1 MLNLKRKF
9 KNSKFLSEI
18 NALTKYHINN
28 SSEYKIILEKAYNDK
43 IYANSIDQVP
53 FLPVRLFKEVE
64 LRSAPKSEIIKTMR
78 SSGTSSA
85 GVSKIFLDKETSANQ
100 IKALTKIV
108 SNFIGSKRKPMLI
121 IDSKSIISNRNEFS
135 ARTTGVLG
143 FSIFG
148 KDIEYALD
156 NDLNINIRKIDKFLN
171 KYKNEEVLIF
181 GFTFVVW
188 KKFLKE
194 LEKHKKKF
202 NIENGVLIHGGGWKK
217 LKNEMVSDD
226 NFKKKINTHLNI
238 SRVHNYYGMVEQT
251 GSIFME
257 CEHGYFHTSEY
268 SDIIIRDQNTFSKI
282 SNGKPG
288 LIQLLS
294 ILPRS
299 YPGHSILS
307 EDIGIIHGF
316 DDCKCG
322 RKGNYFKVMGR
333 IEEAEIRGCSDTFTE

>member
-18 NALTKYHINN
+18 NALTKHHINN

-64 LRSAPKSEIIKTMR
+64 LRSTPKSEIIKTMR

-108 SNFIGSKRKPMLI
+108 SNFIGSKRKPILI

-156 NDLNINIRKIDKFLN
+156 NDLNINIRKIDKFIN

-181 GFTFVVW
+181 GFTFVIW
-188 KKFLKE
+188 KKFLNE
-194 LEKHKKKF
+194 LEKHKKKL
-202 NIENGVLIHGGGWKK
+202 NLQNGVLIHGGGWKK
-217 LKNEMVSDD
+217 LKNEMVSDKI
-226 NFKKKINTHLNI
+226 FKKKINTHLNI

-257 CEHGYFHTSEY
+257 CEHGYFHTSEF
-268 SDIIIRDQNTFSKI
+268 SSIIIRDQNTFSKI
-282 SNGKPG
+282 GFGKPG

-294 ILPRS
+294 IIPRS

-307 EDIGIIHGF
+307 EDIGIIYGF

-333 IEEAEIRGCSDTFTE
+333 IEEAEIRGCSDTFTS